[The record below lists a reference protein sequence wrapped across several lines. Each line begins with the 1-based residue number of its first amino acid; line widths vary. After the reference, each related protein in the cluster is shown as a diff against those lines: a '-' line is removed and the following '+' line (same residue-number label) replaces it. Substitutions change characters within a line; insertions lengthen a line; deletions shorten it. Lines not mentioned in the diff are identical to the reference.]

1 MRPKWQRCSTL
12 AEQDRVLEEMR
23 HCIPEI
29 QEATRQRRE
38 ELHHEKQWYWFGW
51 SAQEF
56 ISSTVL
62 FPSIL
67 YSGMQIGNIHLYAT

>member
-1 MRPKWQRCSTL
+1 MRQR
-12 AEQDRVLEEMR
+12 
-23 HCIPEI
+23 IPEI
-29 QEATRQRRE
+29 QEATRQRSE